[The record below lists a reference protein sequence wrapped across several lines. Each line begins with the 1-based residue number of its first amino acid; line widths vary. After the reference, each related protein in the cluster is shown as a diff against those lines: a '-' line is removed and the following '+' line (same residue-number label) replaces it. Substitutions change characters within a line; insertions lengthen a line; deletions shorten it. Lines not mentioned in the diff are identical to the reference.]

1 MTKNKNKYSHLKI
14 GVLALQG
21 DYLEHQAQLE
31 RLSVDSRQVRLP
43 ADLEQLDGLIIPGG
57 ETTTMSI
64 LLDRFGLREP
74 LTRFARSKPVY
85 GTCAGMIM
93 LATKIENNIS
103 NVQPLEMIDIDVR
116 RNGYGRQVCSFEEK
130 IRLKRNSNSYDI
142 TASFIRAPRVT
153 RAGNEVEVLAEL
165 DGSPLLV
172 RQGSCLAAAF
182 HAELYDNTELL
193 EFFLDMVVEP
203 D

>member
-1 MTKNKNKYSHLKI
+1 MTNKYSHLKI

-21 DYLEHQAQLE
+21 DYLDHQKQLE
-31 RLSVDSRQVRLP
+31 HLAVNHYQVRLP
-43 ADLEQLDGLIIPGG
+43 SDLKGLDGLIIPGG

-93 LATKIENNIS
+93 LATKIEKNS
-103 NVQPLEMIDIDVR
+103 SGVQPLGIIDIDVL
-116 RNGYGRQVCSFEEK
+116 RNGYGRQIYSFEER
-130 IRLKRNSNSYDI
+130 ISLQRNSHTYDI
-142 TASFIRAPRVT
+142 TASFIRAPKVT
-153 RAGNEVEVLAEL
+153 RVGDDVEVLAEF
-165 DGSPLLV
+165 DGLPLLV
-172 RQGSCLAAAF
+172 RQGQSLAAAF